1 MDNVGGERQTCGK
14 SWNLWLEYLLQTPN
28 CLSSRGLLN
37 RCCQNI
43 NFTQF
48 CNSVGF
54 HGYRVRAGS
63 LDGARKKSSR
73 RIEMMR
79 TAVVES
85 NYEQQEVLQSQKDA
99 KNFSC
104 T

>member
-1 MDNVGGERQTCGK
+1 M
-14 SWNLWLEYLLQTPN
+14 
-28 CLSSRGLLN
+28 
-37 RCCQNI
+37 
-43 NFTQF
+43 
-48 CNSVGF
+48 GF
-54 HGYRVRAGS
+54 HGYRVQAGS
-63 LDGARKKSSR
+63 LDGERKKSSR